1 MACGAC
7 AGRELFV
14 QEAWAAPH
22 PRVPPAPRSL
32 PRRMFFQGPAEQM
45 AFGLWPGSLMGTD
58 PTSHPRLAAACF
70 LRTPQPGQTRL
81 RGFSISL
88 SRGVPGLPASG
99 TVRATSGQGLTLPPT
114 TEWEWVCFYH

>member
-1 MACGAC
+1 
-7 AGRELFV
+7 
-14 QEAWAAPH
+14 
-22 PRVPPAPRSL
+22 
-32 PRRMFFQGPAEQM
+32 
-45 AFGLWPGSLMGTD
+45 MGTD